1 MKKLIKQAI
10 KFGAVGLLCFGIDY
24 GILIFLTEQ
33 FLINPLISS
42 AISFSLSVII
52 NYLLSIIFVFD
63 TQRNTKALTS
73 FLIFIGLSIIGLLIN
88 QLIMWFMVDLFL
100 IHYMISKLVATAIVM
115 VYNFISRKLLLER
128 R

>member
-33 FLINPLISS
+33 FLINPLISR